1 MEAPN
6 AFYATAIWRRHRDAF
21 LRNWTTEA
29 GGVFLE
35 PLIVLGAIGFGL
47 GQFVG
52 TFEGDVDYATFVT
65 PGIIAGYAMFHAL
78 FEGAYGAYLRMS
90 MHRVF
95 DSILATPM
103 QVEDLVLGEM
113 LWGASRAVMTAI
125 AVLIVATGFGLVE
138 SPLAL
143 LVVPSAFLVGLVFY
157 PIALSATALAPSIN
171 SLNNVFTLLAVP
183 MYFLSG
189 IFFPVS
195 GLPDWIEPI
204 VWILPLTPAAHLMRG
219 LVLGHLDL
227 SHLAATLALVAMAI
241 FFGIL
246 ATFLMRR
253 RLVT

>member
-1 MEAPN
+1 
-6 AFYATAIWRRHRDAF
+6 
-21 LRNWTTEA
+21 
-29 GGVFLE
+29 
-35 PLIVLGAIGFGL
+35 
-47 GQFVG
+47 
-52 TFEGDVDYATFVT
+52 
-65 PGIIAGYAMFHAL
+65 MFHAL

-103 QVEDLVLGEM
+103 QVEDLVFGEM
-113 LWGASRAVMTAI
+113 LWGASRSVMTAI

-138 SPLAL
+138 SLLAL
-143 LVVPSAFLVGLVFY
+143 LVIPSAFLVGLVFY
-157 PIALSATALAPSIN
+157 PIALCATALAPSIN

-195 GLPDWIEPI
+195 GLPDWVEPI
-204 VWILPLTPAAHLMRG
+204 VWALPLTPAAHLMRG
-219 LVLGHLDL
+219 LILGHLDF
-227 SHLAATLALVAMAI
+227 SHFAATLALVAMAI

-246 ATFLMRR
+246 ATLLMRR

>member
-1 MEAPN
+1 
-6 AFYATAIWRRHRDAF
+6 
-21 LRNWTTEA
+21 
-29 GGVFLE
+29 
-35 PLIVLGAIGFGL
+35 
-47 GQFVG
+47 
-52 TFEGDVDYATFVT
+52 
-65 PGIIAGYAMFHAL
+65 MFHAL
-78 FEGAYGAYLRMS
+78 FEGAFGAYLRMS

-113 LWGASRAVMTAI
+113 LWGASRSVLTAI

-138 SPLAL
+138 SPLAI
-143 LVVPSAFLVGLVFY
+143 LVVPTAFLVGLVFY

-195 GLPDWIEPI
+195 GLPNWVEPI
-204 VWILPLTPAAHLMRG
+204 VWMLPLTPAAHLMRG
-219 LVLGHLDL
+219 LILGDLDITHLWAL
-227 SHLAATLALVAMAI
+227 LALVAMAVV
-241 FFGIL
+241 FGII
-246 ATFLMRR
+246 ATHLMRR

>member
-6 AFYATAIWRRHRDAF
+6 AFYAAAVWRRHRDAF
-21 LRNWTTEA
+21 LRNWTTEF
-29 GGVFLE
+29 GGVLLE

-52 TFEGDVDYATFVT
+52 DIEGDVEYAAFVT

-78 FEGAYGAYLRMS
+78 FEGAFGAYLRMS

-113 LWGASRAVMTAI
+113 LWGASRSVLTAI
-125 AVLIVATGFGLVE
+125 AVLIVAMGFGLVE
-138 SPLAL
+138 SPLAI
-143 LVVPSAFLVGLVFY
+143 LVVPTAFLVGLVFY

-195 GLPDWIEPI
+195 GLPNWVEPI
-204 VWILPLTPAAHLMRG
+204 VWMLPLTPAAHLMRG
-219 LVLGHLDL
+219 LILGDLDITHLWAL
-227 SHLAATLALVAMAI
+227 LALVAMAVV
-241 FFGIL
+241 FGII
-246 ATFLMRR
+246 ATHLMRR